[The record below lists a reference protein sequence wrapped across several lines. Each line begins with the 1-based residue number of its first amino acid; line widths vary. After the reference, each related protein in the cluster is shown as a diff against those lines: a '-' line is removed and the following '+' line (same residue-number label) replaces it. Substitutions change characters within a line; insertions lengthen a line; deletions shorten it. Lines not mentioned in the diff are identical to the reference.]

1 MASCEYPNSPIS
13 LDFSPDFSV
22 DANDDDLLGLGLGL
36 GASSPSPI
44 SPVAF
49 GSMGK
54 SMASS
59 RRSTVQHDSFSSLAS
74 LMKAKKPYTPISPP
88 TPRPSLS
95 AVPNGELSTTGSKCD
110 ALNSFRHAVRE
121 SQAERLEHPFSGG

>member
-1 MASCEYPNSPIS
+1 MASCEYPKTPNS
-13 LDFSPDFSV
+13 LDFSPDFTV
-22 DANDDDLLGLGLGL
+22 DANDDDLLGLGLG
-36 GASSPSPI
+36 ASSSSPI

-95 AVPNGELSTTGSKCD
+95 AVPNGEY
-110 ALNSFRHAVRE
+110 RR
-121 SQAERLEHPFSGG
+121 QPQIIMY